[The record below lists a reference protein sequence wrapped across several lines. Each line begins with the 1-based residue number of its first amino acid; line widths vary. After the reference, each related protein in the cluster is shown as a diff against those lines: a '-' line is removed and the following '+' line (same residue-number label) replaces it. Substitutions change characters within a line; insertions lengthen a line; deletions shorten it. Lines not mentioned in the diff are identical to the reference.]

1 MRACGLVSV
10 SFRDHTP
17 EEIAAAAHACGLS
30 CIEWGSDVHAPA
42 ADAARLAAV
51 AAISAENH
59 IRISS
64 YGSYFKIGRDAPSDF
79 PPYIRA
85 AKALGTRI
93 IRLWCGTKGYA
104 AYTADELARLFADCR
119 EIERIAAAADVIV
132 CMECHGGT
140 VTDCAEGTAAL
151 MDAVGSA
158 HFRMYWQPNQF
169 RTVEENLRCAAF
181 CAPYTEVI
189 HVFNWKGREKYPL
202 AAAADIWRR
211 YLACFP
217 EKIPLLLEFM
227 PDGRIESLAAAA
239 AALRALAEGETKE

>member
-1 MRACGLVSV
+1 MRTCGLVSV

-17 EEIAAAAHACGLS
+17 AKIAATAHACGLS

-42 ADAARLAAV
+42 ADAAQLAAV
-51 AAISAENH
+51 AAVSAENH

-85 AKALGTRI
+85 AKALGTKI

-119 EIERIAAAADVIV
+119 EIERMAAAADVTV

-140 VTDCAEGTAAL
+140 VTDCVEGAAAL

-169 RTVEENLRCAAF
+169 RTVEENLRYAAF

-189 HVFNWKGREKYPL
+189 HVFNWQGKAKYPL
-202 AAAADIWRR
+202 AAAADVWRR

-217 EKIPLLLEFM
+217 EQIPLLLEFM
-227 PDGRIESLAAAA
+227 PDGRIESLAAEA
-239 AALRALAEGETKE
+239 AALRALAEGERKE